1 MNFIKQEPADAS
13 QFLSR
18 VHQEQDEIKVKSE
31 PAESNNIPKLG
42 NGGMYLWGLAKRAD
56 NIHTQGYR
64 VSSLRRLHR
73 RIQQERT

>member
-1 MNFIKQEPADAS
+1 MNFIKQEPADTS

-18 VHQEQDEIKVKSE
+18 VHQEQDEIKVKPES
-31 PAESNNIPKLG
+31 AESNNIAKLG
-42 NGGMYLWGLAKRAD
+42 NGGMYLWGPKRAD